1 MANGSSFLVLR
12 SEFRIVRSLNSGH
25 LKKHP
30 ADERIF
36 EIQACWS
43 SFRIFHSYNA
53 IVDPSID
60 CLALVKK
67 SIAAKA
73 AKYQVADIIPL
84 KGWKD
89 GVVMFAGL
97 KVEDNEQD
105 DIPML
110 ITDLPCY
117 MVLGRKWL
125 EKSSARLKNGNLV
138 WQDDSSDEHEEF
150 NQLPRKALRPLR
162 ANACILILGKK
173 AEWPMI

>member
-1 MANGSSFLVLR
+1 MAKGKKSGTLGRNEFLFTGRKFQVP
-12 SEFRIVRSLNSGH
+12 IPDTGLND
-25 LKKHP
+25 LKNHRANEKV
-30 ADERIF
+30 F
-36 EIQACWS
+36 KIQACWN

-53 IVDPSID
+53 IVDPTID

-73 AKYQVADIIPL
+73 AKYQVADVIPL

-110 ITDLPCY
+110 ITDLPCD
-117 MVLGRKWL
+117 MVLGHKWL
-125 EKSSARLKNGNLV
+125 EKSSARLKNGNL
-138 WQDDSSDEHEEF
+138 
-150 NQLPRKALRPLR
+150 
-162 ANACILILGKK
+162 I
-173 AEWPMI
+173 